1 MLLEDHQLSS
11 VEWTE
16 LVRGIRVGT
25 GGGCRV
31 RQISDDGDVQRIRLT
46 VRDGGQVI
54 LQAPLGD
61 AAGYWFPAVG
71 SERGLPADWLGGD
84 TFSAIRSAP
93 VGVLYDADGTSHLA
107 FGVDWTT
114 GEGELQFG
122 VSEEDKNFV
131 VRLPIDGRIAARAEE
146 LDVVVAS
153 RAGGYQEA
161 LRAVADALYT
171 SSPAR
176 PASSAARE
184 PVYST
189 WYGYSQRIS
198 DEIVS
203 RDLPVAAELGFGSVF
218 LDDGWQRF
226 GDGRWYAGCGD
237 WVPDEAKFPDL
248 RDFVGRAQAQGLE
261 AVLWLA
267 PLLVGEQS
275 EAFAR
280 LAPFASRYS
289 DGLRAWVLD
298 PRHREVREFVVET
311 CARLMRDYGLD
322 GLKIDFLN
330 NASVYAGTPSSGDI
344 DDVGF
349 AMVELLRGVADAV
362 DVARPGALI
371 EFRQPYVSP
380 TVAAFADVVRADDC
394 PADADRNR
402 RSVVDLRLLAGAQVV
417 HADPIMWAPEM
428 GADAVTRQLLAGF
441 FGVPQVSMPLAD
453 LTDEHRRTIAERLA
467 QWRSLRE
474 LLLDGRITAGVP
486 HRGYPV
492 VQSRRGDVLLVVD
505 YESGLAELD
514 LTGVREVVVLNA
526 THVPGVAYRVVSGGA
541 AALGTAGLLD
551 VPAWELVRIELGG
564 TAA

>member
-16 LVRGIRVGT
+16 LTRGIRVGT
-25 GGGCRV
+25 GGGCSV
-31 RQISDDGDVQRIRLT
+31 LQIVDDGDVRRIRLAI
-46 VRDGGQVI
+46 REGGQVI

-61 AAGYWFPAVG
+61 AAGYWFPALG
-71 SERGLPADWLGGD
+71 TYRGLPADWLGTD
-84 TFSAIRSAP
+84 AFSSIRSAP
-93 VGVLYDADGTSHLA
+93 VGVLYDADGASHLS
-107 FGVDWTT
+107 FGVDWTV

-131 VRLPIDGRIAARAEE
+131 VRLPIDERIARRTTE
-146 LDVVVAS
+146 LDVVVVTDAAPYA
-153 RAGGYQEA
+153 RA
-161 LRAVADALYT
+161 LRTVADALYAGT
-171 SSPAR
+171 PAR
-176 PASSAARE
+176 PASSAALE

-189 WYGYSQRIS
+189 WYAYSQRIS

-203 RDLPVAAELGFGSVF
+203 RDLPIAAELGFGSVF
-218 LDDGWQRF
+218 LDDGWQRY

-237 WVPDEAKFPDL
+237 WVPDTDKFPDL
-248 RDFVGRAQAQGLE
+248 GDFVARAQARGLE
-261 AVLWLA
+261 AVLWIA

-280 LAPFASRYS
+280 LAPFASEYS
-289 DGLRAWVLD
+289 EALRAWVLD
-298 PRHREVREFVVET
+298 PRHREVRDYVVGT
-311 CARLMRDYGLD
+311 CERLMRDYGLD

-330 NASVYAGTPSSGDI
+330 NASIYAGTPSTGDI

-362 DVARPGALI
+362 DVVRPGALI

-402 RSVVDLRLLAGAQVV
+402 RSVVDLRLMTREQIV

-428 GADAVTRQLLAGF
+428 GADAVVRQLLAGY
-441 FGVPQVSMPLAD
+441 FGVPQVSMPLST
-453 LTDEHRRTIAERLA
+453 LTEEHRRTIAERLA

-474 LLLDGRITAGVP
+474 LLLDGRIEVGLP

-492 VQSRRGDVLLVVD
+492 VQSRRDDVLLVVG
-505 YESGLAELD
+505 YESAVAELD
-514 LTGVREVVVLNA
+514 LTGVRELVVLNA
-526 THVPGVAYRVVSGGA
+526 THVPGVAYRVADGA
-541 AALGTAGLLD
+541 VAALDAAGVLD
-551 VPAWELVRIELGG
+551 VPAWELVRIDVAGG
-564 TAA
+564 A